1 MARRIVDRRE
11 LRAQAEAAEKLGIG
25 SSEKSKRARSAEPA
39 RSTPDV
45 AVRMRVVWGV
55 CDVGGRTVATFPY
68 PEKAA
73 AEELAAALKKKGKGL
88 HFVRSIKEP
97 IDRPRG
103 DD

>member
-25 SSEKSKRARSAEPA
+25 SSEKPRRERSAESA
-39 RSTPDV
+39 RSKADS
-45 AVRMRVVWGV
+45 AVRMKVVWGV

-68 PEKAA
+68 LDKAA
-73 AEELAAALKKKGKGL
+73 AEALAAELKKKGKGL

-97 IDRPRG
+97 IDRQ
-103 DD
+103 